1 MYKKGYK
8 MWCERLQRGDDL
20 LEKIEEIAVK
30 NNIQCGVVLSSVGC
44 VSSATVRDASGVNF
58 QTVAEDME
66 IISINGTVSKERTH
80 LHISFSKE
88 DLSVIGGHLVKGC
101 IVNTTCEL
109 VIAEIKGYKIGT
121 IFDDKTGYDELIFE
135 KTAK

>member
-1 MYKKGYK
+1 

-30 NNIQCGVVLSSVGC
+30 NNIKCGVVLSSVGC
-44 VSSATVRDASGVNF
+44 VSKATVRDASGVNF
-58 QTVAEDME
+58 QTIVEDME
-66 IISINGTVSKERTH
+66 IISVDGTVSKERAH

-101 IVNTTCEL
+101 IINTTCEL
-109 VIAEIKGYKIGT
+109 IIAEVDGYKIGT
-121 IFDDKTGYDELIFE
+121 TFDNQTGYDELIFE
-135 KTAK
+135 KITK